1 LNNNIKT
8 EFTIKDLENL
18 SGVKAH
24 TLRIWEKRYN
34 LLNPQRTDTNIR
46 YYDIV
51 DLQRLLNVSLLYNNG
66 YKISKIAALE
76 KEQLL
81 MAVREFVVRNENADY
96 AIGAFK
102 LAMINF
108 DHSLFNQ
115 TYNQLSLKKSFS
127 EIFLSVFV
135 KLLNEVGVLWQT
147 STITP
152 AHEHFISN
160 LIKQKL
166 HIQIEKAQGL
176 EAVKKEQV
184 FVLFLPLN
192 EIHELGLMFVHM
204 YLLLNGYS
212 SIYLG
217 QSVPI
222 ESLIDFHKLY
232 DKVNFVSLFTVMPYD
247 DEILGYINEV
257 ETKLIRGEQDKLF
270 VLGRENKLSQV
281 SESQNIKRFFCI
293 QDFMNEI

>member
-115 TYNQLSLKKSFS
+115 TYNQLSLKKSFT
-127 EIFLSVFV
+127 EIFLNVFV
-135 KLLNEVGVLWQT
+135 KFLDEVGMLWQT

-176 EAVKKEQV
+176 EAVKKDQV

-192 EIHELGLMFVHM
+192 EIHELGLMFIHM

-217 QSVPI
+217 QSVPVD
-222 ESLIDFHKLY
+222 SLIDFHGLY

-281 SESQNIKRFFCI
+281 FENQNIKRFYCI

>member
-1 LNNNIKT
+1 MNNNIKT

-24 TLRIWEKRYN
+24 TLRIWEKRHN

-46 YYDIV
+46 YYNIV
-51 DLQRLLNVSLLYNNG
+51 DLQRLLNVSLLYKNG

-81 MAVREFVVRNENADY
+81 MAVREFVVRNENTDY

-102 LAMINF
+102 LSMINF
-108 DHSLFNQ
+108 DHLLFNQ
-115 TYNQLSLKKSFS
+115 TYNQLLLKKSFT
-127 EIFLSVFV
+127 EIFLDVFV
-135 KLLNEVGVLWQT
+135 KLLDEVGMLWQT

-176 EAVKKEQV
+176 DAVKKTQV

-192 EIHELGLMFVHM
+192 EIHELGLMFIHM

-222 ESLIDFHKLY
+222 DSLIDFHKLY
-232 DKVNFVSLFTVMPYD
+232 DKVNYVSLFTVMPYD
-247 DEILGYINEV
+247 DEVSVYINEV
-257 ETKLIRGEQDKLF
+257 VTKLIRVEQDNFF
-270 VLGRENKLSQV
+270 VLGRENKLFQV
-281 SESQNIKRFFCI
+281 VENKYVKRFYCI
-293 QDFMNEI
+293 QDFMNNT